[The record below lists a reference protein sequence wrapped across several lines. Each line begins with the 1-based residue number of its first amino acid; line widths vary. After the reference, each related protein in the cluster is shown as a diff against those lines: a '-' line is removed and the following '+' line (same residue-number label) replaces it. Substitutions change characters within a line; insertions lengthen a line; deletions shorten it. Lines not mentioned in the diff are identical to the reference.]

1 MKVSP
6 KKYLIA
12 VSGGVDSVVLL
23 DMLAKKHENIL
34 VAHFDHGIR
43 EDSKED
49 AIFVR
54 QLAVKY
60 GVKFFTKREELGA
73 NASEEKA
80 RRARYKF
87 LRELSEKQNATI
99 VTAHHLDDVVETII
113 INMVRGTGWRGLA
126 VLNAEDIYRP
136 LINFKKQ
143 EIINYAKQNNLKWR
157 EDSTNSLNVYMRNIV
172 RHKIDLNNEQ
182 KNELQV
188 LHQEQIR
195 LAKEIK
201 SEVTSLL
208 KSIKNDNKIS
218 RYFINSIDQAS
229 AYEIIRELTKGE
241 LTPNQID
248 SVINAIKTQRN
259 GTIFEASKN
268 IKIHFT
274 TRFFTL
280 ELIK

>member
-136 LINFKKQ
+136 LINFEKQ

-182 KNELQV
+182 KNELQI

-229 AYEIIRELTKGE
+229 AYEVIRELTKGE
-241 LTPNQID
+241 LTPSQID

>member
-23 DMLAKKHENIL
+23 DMLAKKHKNIL

-136 LINFKKQ
+136 LINFEKQ

-195 LAKEIK
+195 LAEEIK

-241 LTPNQID
+241 LTPSQID

>member
-23 DMLAKKHENIL
+23 DMLAKKHKNIL

-99 VTAHHLDDVVETII
+99 VTAHHLDDVAETII

-182 KNELQV
+182 KNELQI

-241 LTPNQID
+241 LTPSQID

>member
-1 MKVSP
+1 M
-6 KKYLIA
+6 
-12 VSGGVDSVVLL
+12 
-23 DMLAKKHENIL
+23 
-34 VAHFDHGIR
+34 
-43 EDSKED
+43 
-49 AIFVR
+49 
-54 QLAVKY
+54 
-60 GVKFFTKREELGA
+60 
-73 NASEEKA
+73 
-80 RRARYKF
+80 
-87 LRELSEKQNATI
+87 RELSEKQNATI

-136 LINFKKQ
+136 LINFEKQ

-182 KNELQV
+182 KNELQI

-241 LTPNQID
+241 LTPSQID

>member
-73 NASEEKA
+73 NAIEEKA

-99 VTAHHLDDVVETII
+99 VTAHHLDDVAETII

-172 RHKIDLNNEQ
+172 RHKIDLSNEQ
-182 KNELQV
+182 KNELQI

-195 LAKEIK
+195 LAEEIK

-241 LTPNQID
+241 LTPSQID

>member
-172 RHKIDLNNEQ
+172 RHKIDLSNEQ
-182 KNELQV
+182 KNELQI

>member
-23 DMLAKKHENIL
+23 DMLAKKHKNTL

-172 RHKIDLNNEQ
+172 RHKIDLSNEQ
-182 KNELQV
+182 KNELQI

>member
-99 VTAHHLDDVVETII
+99 VTAHHLDDVIETII

-182 KNELQV
+182 KNELQI

-241 LTPNQID
+241 LTPSQID

>member
-12 VSGGVDSVVLL
+12 GSGGVDSVVLL

-136 LINFKKQ
+136 LINLKKQ

-182 KNELQV
+182 KNELQI

-195 LAKEIK
+195 LAEEIK

>member
-136 LINFKKQ
+136 LINFEKQ

-182 KNELQV
+182 KNELQI

-241 LTPNQID
+241 LTPSQID

>member
-23 DMLAKKHENIL
+23 EMLAKKHKNIL

-182 KNELQV
+182 KNELQI

-241 LTPNQID
+241 LTPSQID

>member
-23 DMLAKKHENIL
+23 DMLAKKHKNIL

-172 RHKIDLNNEQ
+172 RHKIDLSNEQ
-182 KNELQV
+182 KNELQI

-195 LAKEIK
+195 LAEEIK

>member
-99 VTAHHLDDVVETII
+99 VTAHHLDDVAETII

-182 KNELQV
+182 KNELQI

-241 LTPNQID
+241 LTPSQID

>member
-23 DMLAKKHENIL
+23 EMLAKKHENIL

-99 VTAHHLDDVVETII
+99 VTAHHLDDVIETII

-182 KNELQV
+182 KNELQI

-201 SEVTSLL
+201 SEMTSLL

-241 LTPNQID
+241 LTPSQID

>member
-23 DMLAKKHENIL
+23 DMLAKKHKNIL

-136 LINFKKQ
+136 LINFEKQ

-172 RHKIDLNNEQ
+172 RHKIDLSNEQ
-182 KNELQV
+182 KNELQI

-241 LTPNQID
+241 LTPSQID

>member
-23 DMLAKKHENIL
+23 DMLAKKHKNIL

-136 LINFKKQ
+136 LINFEKQ

-182 KNELQV
+182 KNELQI

>member
-43 EDSKED
+43 KDSKED

-172 RHKIDLNNEQ
+172 RHKIDLSNEQ
-182 KNELQV
+182 KNELQI

-195 LAKEIK
+195 LAEEIK

>member
-172 RHKIDLNNEQ
+172 RHKIDLSNEQ
-182 KNELQV
+182 KNELQI

-241 LTPNQID
+241 LTPSQID

>member
-23 DMLAKKHENIL
+23 DMLAKKHKNIL

-172 RHKIDLNNEQ
+172 RHKIDLSNEQ
-182 KNELQV
+182 KNELQI

-241 LTPNQID
+241 LTPSQID

>member
-23 DMLAKKHENIL
+23 DMLAKKHKNIL

-136 LINFKKQ
+136 LINFEKQ

-182 KNELQV
+182 KNELQI

-195 LAKEIK
+195 LAKEVK

-241 LTPNQID
+241 LTPSQID

>member
-23 DMLAKKHENIL
+23 DMLAKKHEKIL

-143 EIINYAKQNNLKWR
+143 EIINYAKQNSLKWR

-182 KNELQV
+182 KNELQI

>member
-23 DMLAKKHENIL
+23 EMLAKKHKNIL

-172 RHKIDLNNEQ
+172 RHKIDLSNEQ
-182 KNELQV
+182 KNELQI

-195 LAKEIK
+195 LAEEIK

-241 LTPNQID
+241 LTLNQID

>member
-23 DMLAKKHENIL
+23 EMLAKKHENIL

-136 LINFKKQ
+136 LINFEKQ

-172 RHKIDLNNEQ
+172 RHKIDLSNEQ
-182 KNELQV
+182 KNELQI

-195 LAKEIK
+195 LAKEVK

-241 LTPNQID
+241 LTPSQID

>member
-23 DMLAKKHENIL
+23 EMLAKKHENIL

-172 RHKIDLNNEQ
+172 RHKIDLSNEQ
-182 KNELQV
+182 KNELQI

>member
-73 NASEEKA
+73 TASEEKA

-172 RHKIDLNNEQ
+172 RHKIDLSNEQ
-182 KNELQV
+182 KNELQI

>member
-172 RHKIDLNNEQ
+172 RHKIDLSNEQ
-182 KNELQV
+182 KNELQI

-195 LAKEIK
+195 LAEEIK

>member
-23 DMLAKKHENIL
+23 DMLAKKHKNIL

-99 VTAHHLDDVVETII
+99 VTAHHLDDVAETII

-182 KNELQV
+182 KNELQI

>member
-23 DMLAKKHENIL
+23 DMLAKKHKNIL

-99 VTAHHLDDVVETII
+99 VTAHHLDDVAETII
-113 INMVRGTGWRGLA
+113 INMVMGTGWRGLA

-182 KNELQV
+182 KNELQI

-241 LTPNQID
+241 LTPSQID

>member
-1 MKVSP
+1 
-6 KKYLIA
+6 
-12 VSGGVDSVVLL
+12 
-23 DMLAKKHENIL
+23 MLAKKHKNIL
-34 VAHFDHGIR
+34 VTHFDHGIR

-172 RHKIDLNNEQ
+172 RHKIDLSNEQ
-182 KNELQV
+182 KNELQI

>member
-23 DMLAKKHENIL
+23 EMLAKKHENIL

-99 VTAHHLDDVVETII
+99 VTAHHLDDVAETII

-182 KNELQV
+182 KNELQI

-241 LTPNQID
+241 LTPSQID

>member
-99 VTAHHLDDVVETII
+99 VTAHHLDDVIETII

-136 LINFKKQ
+136 LINFEKQ

-182 KNELQV
+182 KNELQI

-241 LTPNQID
+241 LTPSQID

>member
-23 DMLAKKHENIL
+23 DMLAKKHKNIL

-99 VTAHHLDDVVETII
+99 VTAHHLDDVAETII

-172 RHKIDLNNEQ
+172 RHKIDLSNEQ
-182 KNELQV
+182 KNELQI

-241 LTPNQID
+241 LTPSQID

>member
-99 VTAHHLDDVVETII
+99 VTAHHLDDVAETII

-182 KNELQV
+182 KNELQI

>member
-73 NASEEKA
+73 TASEEKA

-182 KNELQV
+182 KNELQI

-195 LAKEIK
+195 LAEEIK

>member
-23 DMLAKKHENIL
+23 EMLAKKHENIL

-157 EDSTNSLNVYMRNIV
+157 EDPTNSLNVYMRNIV

-182 KNELQV
+182 NNELKI

-195 LAKEIK
+195 LAKEVK

-241 LTPNQID
+241 LTPSQID

>member
-23 DMLAKKHENIL
+23 EMLAKKHENIL

-99 VTAHHLDDVVETII
+99 VTAHHLDDVIETII

-182 KNELQV
+182 KNELQI

-241 LTPNQID
+241 LTPSQID

>member
-136 LINFKKQ
+136 LINFEKQ

-172 RHKIDLNNEQ
+172 RHKIDLSNEQ
-182 KNELQV
+182 KNELQI

-195 LAKEIK
+195 LAKEVK

>member
-23 DMLAKKHENIL
+23 DMLAKKHKNIL

-136 LINFKKQ
+136 LINFEKQ

-182 KNELQV
+182 KNELQI

-195 LAKEIK
+195 LAKEVK

>member
-23 DMLAKKHENIL
+23 EMLAKKHENIL

-143 EIINYAKQNNLKWR
+143 EIINYAKQNSLKWR

-182 KNELQV
+182 KNELQI

-201 SEVTSLL
+201 SEMTSLL